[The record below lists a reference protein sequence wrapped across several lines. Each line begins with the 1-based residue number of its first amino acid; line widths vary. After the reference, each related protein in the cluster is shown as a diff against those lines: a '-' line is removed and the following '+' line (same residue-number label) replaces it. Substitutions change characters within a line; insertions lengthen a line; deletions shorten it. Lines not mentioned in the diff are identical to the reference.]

1 MTRNPNF
8 SRVLYC
14 VPTEFQGY
22 DGGDLSV
29 GTAAVNPAVLAG
41 TAAIGAN
48 DAAGT
53 ATTCRAFTPVNAS
66 GAEGTADG
74 IDYGTEAQ
82 NMAAQRLEC
91 TTLVDERPPA
101 TPGPD
106 GTTDLIAIVY
116 GQQ

>member
-1 MTRNPNF
+1 MTRNPAF
-8 SRVLYC
+8 SKVLYC
-14 VPTEFQGY
+14 VPTEFQGC

-29 GTAAVNPAVLAG
+29 GTAAVAPDVLAG
-41 TAAIGAN
+41 TAVIGAN

-66 GAEGTADG
+66 GREGAADG

-82 NMAAQRLEC
+82 NMAAQRTEC
-91 TTLVDERPPA
+91 ETMVDERA
-101 TPGPD
+101 VAGPD
-106 GTTDLIAIVY
+106 GTTDIIATVY

>member
-8 SRVLYC
+8 ARVLYC
-14 VPTEFQGY
+14 VPTEFQGC

-29 GTAAVNPAVLAG
+29 GGAVVNPAMLAG
-41 TAAIGAN
+41 TIPVAGA
-48 DAAGT
+48 DAQGV

-66 GAEGTADG
+66 GREGSADG

-91 TTLVDERPPA
+91 TTLVDERPAA

-106 GTTDLIAIVY
+106 GTIDLIGIVY